1 MPRPLHGSW
10 EFPGVPLF
18 APQKAALFAVS
29 HWRVD
34 DNRVG
39 FPGFIS
45 RDKVMTILRVLRVY
59 YDVLCVLYIIVCDYT
74 ASASPHL
81 PTISS
86 QPPMLVGNRDFAL
99 LEKYRASRG
108 EKCIVQSI
116 ERCSHFR
123 LVPCSAPWA
132 LKVEQCQGMSR
143 CQNGCPKPCS
153 KMLRPS
159 SHSLRRLTT

>member
-1 MPRPLHGSW
+1 MWLREHCSKVINALMILAFPWRKCHGPCMAS
-10 EFPGVPLF
+10 GNSR
-18 APQKAALFAVS
+18 VS

-45 RDKVMTILRVLRVY
+45 KDKVMTILRVLRVY
-59 YDVLCVLYIIVCDYT
+59 YVLYVNVCDYT

-132 LKVEQCQGMSR
+132 LKVEPCQGMSR
-143 CQNGCPKPCS
+143 CQNGCITGTS
-153 KMLRPS
+153 KWI
-159 SHSLRRLTT
+159 